1 MTTREESS
9 TNPPGSFA
17 EAFRDATNQRGL
29 SLERLTYH
37 LSRRGHELS
46 AATLSY
52 WRTGRSVPQRSA
64 SIAALGALE
73 EILGVDR
80 GSLSGLVPPRP
91 VLRGDSS
98 LDVPV
103 EQYVKSGHVVADM
116 ISDIG
121 LEWHNGFEF
130 LSSHDYIHL
139 RADGTT
145 PYRAVAETLA
155 DASGAGLTRIGFV
168 SQPERR

>member
-52 WRTGRSVPQRSA
+52 WRTGRSRAPSA
-64 SIAALGALE
+64 WVRMDQPTWAASKA
-73 EILGVDR
+73 DNSC
-80 GSLSGLVPPRP
+80 SLASKAGRNAC
-91 VLRGDSS
+91 
-98 LDVPV
+98 
-103 EQYVKSGHVVADM
+103 Q
-116 ISDIG
+116 
-121 LEWHNGFEF
+121 
-130 LSSHDYIHL
+130 
-139 RADGTT
+139 
-145 PYRAVAETLA
+145 LA
-155 DASGAGLTRIGFV
+155 
-168 SQPERR
+168 